1 MSQRPAEELRPRR
14 LERSGDETGIVGGIV
29 ERMRP
34 EEGWASLLLV
44 LILAGTMAW
53 SIADAR
59 WILARDNLSGFV
71 IWAAL
76 AAALW
81 GYLSARLQMSPL
93 LAHLLGAAIGAFV
106 LIECVGAQIPDA
118 HPGLVGWFQAT
129 ANSVAQAYLDL
140 TWRHQLTTNQYGHY
154 GLVVG
159 LIVWGTA
166 QAGSYDVF
174 GHHRAVNGVLLMA
187 VVLIANM
194 AMTLQ
199 DQFPALVLFSG
210 AALVLLLRAHSAD
223 ERSSWLRHRIWRGGD
238 FQTPRAQGGLGF
250 ASVTIAGAL
259 LLTSVASSAP
269 LAAPL
274 HDASG
279 NFRDFATWISNYLP
293 NGAQSRISPGGDFGV
308 TTTIGSLFHAGTDK
322 IFTVRVLDGSAS
334 SHWRVIAYDQ
344 FKATGWAVGGGP
356 AQKEIAANSPL
367 NGGTLDLVNSVT
379 AGRSEYRYVIH
390 VQDTSVRH
398 LIVANEPGV
407 VSVPAGQV
415 LVGSS
420 PSDADVVWFPTDAT
434 DYSVTSY
441 VPNMDPSG
449 AGLTEWRLRHAG
461 TAYPQGIVAR
471 YTQGADLVGSDGQYL
486 LELITQWAQTQGYAM
501 DPKTGRF
508 ANEYD
513 AAKAIQD
520 YLRDPDNFTY
530 NTNITD
536 IVRQC
541 ASLSTVDCFA
551 LYREGFCEQ
560 YATTMTMLMRMAG
573 FPARYV
579 LGYLPGHL
587 EQYTL
592 IEQVTAQQSHAWVEV
607 YFPSYG
613 WIPFDPTGGSVG
625 QPTDLPAGSEVKAS
639 PTPSSSG
646 LEPGRT
652 VAPDLPRI
660 GGRGS
665 TSPGS
670 PDNGVPGGLLLP
682 GAIGS
687 VGVLGLFLLLQRR
700 PRRLQAPNT
709 VYRGVVKLA
718 SRLGYKPLP
727 TQTVYEYT
735 GMLADLVPRARDPLG
750 VVAMAEVEV
759 TYGRRLLA
767 TDRLISLAAAQQ
779 RVRRALLRLVFRIP
793 GRRPKQ
799 PGKGRA
805 GPR

>member
-1 MSQRPAEELRPRR
+1 
-14 LERSGDETGIVGGIV
+14 
-29 ERMRP
+29 
-34 EEGWASLLLV
+34 
-44 LILAGTMAW
+44 
-53 SIADAR
+53 
-59 WILARDNLSGFV
+59 
-71 IWAAL
+71 
-76 AAALW
+76 
-81 GYLSARLQMSPL
+81 
-93 LAHLLGAAIGAFV
+93 
-106 LIECVGAQIPDA
+106 
-118 HPGLVGWFQAT
+118 
-129 ANSVAQAYLDL
+129 
-140 TWRHQLTTNQYGHY
+140 
-154 GLVVG
+154 
-159 LIVWGTA
+159 
-166 QAGSYDVF
+166 
-174 GHHRAVNGVLLMA
+174 
-187 VVLIANM
+187 
-194 AMTLQ
+194 
-199 DQFPALVLFSG
+199 
-210 AALVLLLRAHSAD
+210 
-223 ERSSWLRHRIWRGGD
+223 
-238 FQTPRAQGGLGF
+238 
-250 ASVTIAGAL
+250 
-259 LLTSVASSAP
+259 
-269 LAAPL
+269 
-274 HDASG
+274 
-279 NFRDFATWISNYLP
+279 
-293 NGAQSRISPGGDFGV
+293 
-308 TTTIGSLFHAGTDK
+308 
-322 IFTVRVLDGSAS
+322 
-334 SHWRVIAYDQ
+334 
-344 FKATGWAVGGGP
+344 
-356 AQKEIAANSPL
+356 
-367 NGGTLDLVNSVT
+367 
-379 AGRSEYRYVIH
+379 
-390 VQDTSVRH
+390 
-398 LIVANEPGV
+398 
-407 VSVPAGQV
+407 VSVPVGQV

-441 VPNMDPSG
+441 VPNMDPTG

-461 TAYPQGIVAR
+461 TAYPTGIVAR

-652 VAPDLPRI
+652 VAPDVPRI

-799 PGKGRA
+799 PRKGRA